1 MAATGLTEIALKEL
15 KLSTQQNQQT
25 EGIVHEPSD
34 FMRTVKTEDTFLP
47 SQDWPTDVCAEETCR
62 KTVNS
67 WQIRDAKSLLG
78 RGPPKPSALQQQSY
92 GQVLEVTKL
101 AEFVVARDDGEL
113 SCGSLWWSGKTWLG
127 SS

>member
-67 WQIRDAKSLLG
+67 
-78 RGPPKPSALQQQSY
+78 
-92 GQVLEVTKL
+92 
-101 AEFVVARDDGEL
+101 
-113 SCGSLWWSGKTWLG
+113 
-127 SS
+127 